1 MSKRKSGKAAGSG
14 RRAGKRAD
22 ALEAEATEVLTA
34 SVAAANPAAP
44 APIDPATHLK
54 GSFDIHGVEASYR
67 EFRGLLASGLPV
79 VIDISGLDAVD
90 TCGVQLLLA
99 LEREAQRRSVPL
111 TLRGESAVFDSALHR
126 LGLSDAFATVRRHG

>member
-1 MSKRKSGKAAGSG
+1 MSKKKSGKTAGST
-14 RRAGKRAD
+14 RRAGKQANVP
-22 ALEAEATEVLTA
+22 AEAA
-34 SVAAANPAAP
+34 SGVVPTDSAPAVAAP
-44 APIDPATHLK
+44 AAMDNATYLK
-54 GSFDIHGVEASYR
+54 GSFDIHGVETGYR

-79 VIDISGLDAVD
+79 VIDVSGLDAVD

-111 TLRGESAVFDSALHR
+111 TLRGESAVLDSALHR